1 MSLLTKL
8 ERFLGRFALPNL
20 SLYLVIGQVLFWGL
34 ALMTGFNLERI
45 ALLPTAVLAGE
56 AWRLVTFLFLPPS
69 LSTSALSI
77 VLMAFGW
84 YMFYLMGGAL
94 EHYWGDFRY
103 NAFIGLGW
111 LLTVAVAFLT
121 PGVYASNLFLA
132 GSVFLAFAYLNPDFV
147 MMLFLILPVRIKWL
161 ALIMWLGFGY
171 ALVVGPWSARLLVL
185 AATGNFLIF
194 FAGNLVERI
203 RTGRQRLAH
212 PAGAFGA
219 RRDERESR
227 HRCRV
232 CGKTD
237 LSHPQLDFRYCSKC
251 GGNQCYCAEHIFHHE
266 HVPVDEDA
274 AKRA

>member
-8 ERFLGRFALPNL
+8 ERLLGRFALPNL

-34 ALMTGFNLERI
+34 ALMTGFNVERI
-45 ALLPTAVLAGE
+45 ALLPAAVLAGE

-69 LSTSALSI
+69 LSTSALSL

-84 YMFYLMGGAL
+84 YMFYLMGSAL

-111 LLTVAVAFLT
+111 LLTAAVAFLT

-147 MMLFLILPVRIKWL
+147 IMLFLILPVKIKWL
-161 ALIMWLGFGY
+161 ALFMWLGFGY
-171 ALVVGPWSARLLVL
+171 ALVVGSWSARLLVL
-185 AATGNFLIF
+185 AATGNFLVF
-194 FAGNLVERI
+194 FAGELVERI
-203 RTGRQRLAH
+203 RTGRRRMAH
-212 PAGAFGA
+212 QARVMGA

-237 LSHPQLDFRYCSKC
+237 LSDPQMDFRYCSKC
-251 GGNQCYCAEHIFHHE
+251 AGNQCYCADHIFNHE
-266 HVPVDEDA
+266 HVPAEEDA
-274 AKRA
+274 KR